1 MCVEI
6 LMPDGRTLVTMR
18 DATEALGVLIT
29 DQPVYNGDLDVCLC
43 WLDTVETAKA
53 NGYGV
58 LWPDHRMWAG
68 FVKPLETKS

>member
-18 DATEALGVLIT
+18 DATEALGVIIT
-29 DQPVYNGDLDVCLC
+29 DQPVYNGDLDICLC
-43 WLDTVETAKA
+43 SLGVDRTAEA

-68 FVKPLETKS
+68 FVKPLEAKP